1 MPRIWLINVEEVA
14 SADDALYDSHFAPE
28 AADYG
33 ARFLFSLEDEDFLI
47 SPARVPDEFVLYV
60 GRVRD
65 WRVGRQPILPLGK
78 RSRPYS
84 LADSIMED
92 ERLLETLAGLGARG
106 GWTLEAYLDSS
117 RVVDLSEETG
127 IPTDKTRPDFVLNGT
142 ILKLNDKGTFRS
154 LTRKLGI
161 PTVPGYLAADRDGIL
176 AAMDKVAAEN
186 RGRIYLRKTLYG
198 GGLGNLAG
206 GRDELRRRLPSWYN
220 QGEVLVEHAL
230 DFASVAGT
238 LMTLG
243 HDSVRFWGVDEQRFD
258 GHHWGGF
265 DFPHPDREA
274 SSELCALS
282 LRIANAV
289 HGQKARGDLNLD
301 WGLLREGGRLR
312 PMLLECNFRHNGL
325 GQVLRF
331 VESYFRARA
340 PETGVRYFTGLRLRD
355 RAWDTAVV
363 LRALART
370 SCGGEPLLIDG
381 PGRRRGAVLMTPPRN
396 GACALALFGDS
407 PDWLARAV
415 DHARGALA

>member
-14 SADDALYDSHFAPE
+14 SADDAQYDAHFAPE

-33 ARFLFSLEDEDFLI
+33 ARFLFSLEDEDLLV
-47 SPARVPDEFVLYV
+47 SPVRIPDEFIRYA

-92 ERLLETLAGLGARG
+92 ERLLEVLAGLGARG
-106 GWTLEAYLDSS
+106 GWTLEAYLDSP
-117 RVVDLSEETG
+117 RVVALSEETG
-127 IPTDKTRPDFVLNGT
+127 IPTDKTHPDFVLNGT
-142 ILKLNDKGTFRS
+142 ILKLNDKGYFRS

-186 RGRIYLRKTLYG
+186 GDRIYLKKTLYG
-198 GGLGNLAG
+198 GGLGNLCGTRA
-206 GRDELRRRLPSWYN
+206 ELGRRLDSWYN
-220 QGEVLVEHAL
+220 KGEVVVEHAL

-274 SSELCALS
+274 SSELCAMSLS
-282 LRIANAV
+282 IANAV
-289 HGQKARGDLNLD
+289 HRQKARGDLNLD
-301 WGLLREGGRLR
+301 WGLAREGGKLR
-312 PMLLECNFRHNGL
+312 PLLLECNFRHNGL

-331 VESYFRARA
+331 AQSYFGDRA
-340 PETGVRYFTGLRLRD
+340 PGLRMQYFTGLRLREPG
-355 RAWDTAVV
+355 WDAGAV
-363 LRALART
+363 LRALSRT

-381 PGRRRGAVLMTPPRN
+381 PGRRRGAVLMTPPRK
-396 GACALALFGDS
+396 GACALAVFGDS
-407 PDWLARAV
+407 SDSLDRDVERARE
-415 DHARGALA
+415 ALA

>member
-33 ARFLFSLEDEDFLI
+33 ARFLFSLEDEDLLV
-47 SPARVPDEFVLYV
+47 SPVRVPDEFVLYV

-84 LADSIMED
+84 LAGSILED

-142 ILKLNDKGTFRS
+142 ILKLNDKGYFRS

-186 RGRIYLRKTLYG
+186 RDRIYLRKTLYG

-331 VESYFRARA
+331 MESYFGARA

-355 RAWDTAVV
+355 RAWDTAAV

-381 PGRRRGAVLMTPPRN
+381 PGRRRGAVLMMPPR
-396 GACALALFGDS
+396 GGSCALALFGDS
-407 PDWLARAV
+407 SGWLERAV
-415 DHARGALA
+415 GRAREALA